1 MYVESAAVIR
11 GMKAD
16 LTPCLAQR
24 RPLNNELELATMNIT
39 KYLLYGALAAISY
52 VMLLAWNTDYPQVV
66 DFGAP
71 APSPVSLISR
81 PENTTVT
88 DIPTQFPD

>member
-1 MYVESAAVIR
+1 MYVESAAVIP

-16 LTPCLAQR
+16 LIPCLAQR

-71 APSPVSLISR
+71 APSPVPLISPPR
-81 PENTTVT
+81 
-88 DIPTQFPD
+88 IQR